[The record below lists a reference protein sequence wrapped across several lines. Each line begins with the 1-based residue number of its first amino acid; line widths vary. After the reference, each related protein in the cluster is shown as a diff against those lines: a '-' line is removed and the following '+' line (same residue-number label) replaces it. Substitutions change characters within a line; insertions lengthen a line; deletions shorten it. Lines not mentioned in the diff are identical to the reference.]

1 MRLRLVLVWGFVLLS
16 SQVDA
21 AEKQLKPFVA
31 LIFGGG
37 TTILDLEDTS
47 ARSHAAIGIGGAML
61 WDIFGFDVDA
71 AHVPGVFQSGNQ
83 TLVVDSSVT
92 TVTGSVIITL
102 PRRMT
107 EYVLRPY
114 FVGGGGFMRV
124 RIDDVFEALPVRKTL
139 PAFNVGG
146 GATGF
151 VSNRWGVCW
160 DVRYFRGSS
169 RDTKG
174 LSIGSERLSFW
185 RASMAVVL
193 RLGA

>member
-1 MRLRLVLVWGFVLLS
+1 MRLQRVLVGAFVLLS

-31 LIFGGG
+31 LTFGGG

-47 ARSHAAIGIGGAML
+47 ARSHPAIGVGGAML
-61 WDIFGFDVDA
+61 WDLVGFDVDF
-71 AHVPGVFQSGNQ
+71 AHIPGLFPSANQS
-83 TLVVDSSVT
+83 LVLSSSVT
-92 TVTGSVIITL
+92 TVTGSVIVTL
-102 PRRMT
+102 PKRMT
-107 EYVLRPY
+107 EYALRPY

-124 RIDDVFEALPVRKTL
+124 RIDDVLEALPVRDTL
-139 PAFNVGG
+139 PALNIGG

-160 DVRYFRGSS
+160 DVRYFRASS

-174 LSIGSERLSFW
+174 LSIGPERLSFW

-193 RLGA
+193 R